1 MSSQTWSMEQIKAA
15 TTITDALT
23 CLNIISTI
31 LSIFLIFRY
40 STRLMRDYRIHL
52 VNMSVMI
59 LMCDL
64 CATFF
69 IRPYVILPVSAA
81 CAVGVLSS
89 PLKKMFGVESAT
101 FIAVVLQAFFVSASL
116 TSVTNATLHRYI
128 SIAKSQPSFPK
139 FLSSKRNVFS
149 FMFFIEFIWPLLTI
163 IPALKADLAPKDFV
177 QKNIEMYPEKM
188 KCALKEPCFYLRVQ
202 DPIEMVNDIRYVI
215 PYNLLIGFCIVSNGV
230 LLVLCWKL
238 IWEMKANVMSAR
250 TLRMQK
256 VLLITLTAQT
266 LIPFAV
272 LGLCGILI
280 LIGAFFNSQNTYIF
294 AHLGFLIGSIH
305 SVVNFLVLLIS
316 VPQFTRGL
324 RDDFNY
330 IVGNRKA
337 SVSNRVFVSTS
348 NQAFTII

>member
-1 MSSQTWSMEQIKAA
+1 MTSQTWSIKQIKAA
-15 TTITDALT
+15 TTITDVLS
-23 CLNIISTI
+23 CLNILSAI

-52 VNMSVMI
+52 LNISLMI

-81 CAVGVLSS
+81 CTVGVLSL
-89 PLKKMFGVESAT
+89 PLKNMFGVESAT
-101 FIAVVLQAFFVSASL
+101 FIVVVLQAFFVSASL

-128 SIAKSQPSFPK
+128 SVAKSQPSFPK
-139 FLSSKRNVFS
+139 FLNSKRIVFS
-149 FMFFIEFIWPLLTI
+149 FMIFLEFIWPLITI
-163 IPALKADLAPKDFV
+163 IPALKVDLAPKDFV
-177 QKNIEMYPEKM
+177 QKNIEMHPEEM
-188 KCALKEPCFYLRVQ
+188 KCALKKPCFYLRVE
-202 DPIEMVNDIRYVI
+202 DPIKMLNDIRYVI
-215 PYNLLIGFCIVSNGV
+215 PYNLLILFCI
-230 LLVLCWKL
+230 
-238 IWEMKANVMSAR
+238 
-250 TLRMQK
+250 
-256 VLLITLTAQT
+256 T

-280 LIGAFFNSQNTYIF
+280 LVGAFFNSQSTYIF
-294 AHLGFLIGSIH
+294 AHLGLLIGSIH

-330 IVGNRKA
+330 IVGNRKVI
-337 SVSNRVFVSTS
+337 VSNRVFVSTS
-348 NQAFTII
+348 NQALTII

>member
-1 MSSQTWSMEQIKAA
+1 
-15 TTITDALT
+15 
-23 CLNIISTI
+23 
-31 LSIFLIFRY
+31 
-40 STRLMRDYRIHL
+40 
-52 VNMSVMI
+52 
-59 LMCDL
+59 
-64 CATFF
+64 
-69 IRPYVILPVSAA
+69 
-81 CAVGVLSS
+81 
-89 PLKKMFGVESAT
+89 
-101 FIAVVLQAFFVSASL
+101 
-116 TSVTNATLHRYI
+116 
-128 SIAKSQPSFPK
+128 
-139 FLSSKRNVFS
+139 
-149 FMFFIEFIWPLLTI
+149 MFFIEFIWPLLTI

-280 LIGAFFNSQNTYIF
+280 LIGAFFQLTEYLYFRSFGFSDRIDSFGCQLLGS
-294 AHLGFLIGSIH
+294 AHLGATIH
-305 SVVNFLVLLIS
+305 TWT
-316 VPQFTRGL
+316 TRRLQLHCG
-324 RDDFNY
+324 
-330 IVGNRKA
+330 KQE
-337 SVSNRVFVSTS
+337 SEC
-348 NQAFTII
+348 Q